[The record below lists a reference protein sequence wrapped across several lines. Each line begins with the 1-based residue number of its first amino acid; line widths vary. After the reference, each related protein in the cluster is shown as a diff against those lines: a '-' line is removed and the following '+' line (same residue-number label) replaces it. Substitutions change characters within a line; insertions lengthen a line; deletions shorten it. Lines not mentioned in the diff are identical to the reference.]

1 MYIRILWIL
10 YTDHRFELTHVTNI
24 MLETKIDDSFR
35 ILSIREQFTRSRE
48 NFHPEKS
55 FFSIFP
61 RSHNLEEEK

>member
-1 MYIRILWIL
+1 MYIRILRIL
-10 YTDHRFELTHVTNI
+10 YTDHRFELTYVTNI

-35 ILSIREQFTRSRE
+35 ILSENSSRVPRE